1 MASAGE
7 GDIRARARLLD
18 GSDLLVA
25 FVLHMCAILVG

>member
-1 MASAGE
+1 MATKGE

-25 FVLHMCAILVG
+25 FVLHVLAILVG